1 MYQYQS
7 LSGTEPHRSNDADLH
22 SSFLFAGEADSTSR
36 QKSSRQQPIF
46 RAGVCL
52 SIPNIVMMPALEEI
66 QQALNKAV
74 EYVVNV
80 SKGVGQWSK
89 ERISKV
95 VLFLWTKGRMDFAFT
110 RLCIDLVY

>member
-1 MYQYQS
+1 MARHSNSADLQS
-7 LSGTEPHRSNDADLH
+7 LFAFAEGDSPSRPKSG
-22 SSFLFAGEADSTSR
+22 
-36 QKSSRQQPIF
+36 RQQPIF

-74 EYVVNV
+74 EYVVSV

-95 VLFLWTKGRMDFAFT
+95 VLFLRMNIVFCHWTFGH
-110 RLCIDLVY
+110 